1 MTACTSCGQ
10 SNAPDAQFC
19 VECGEYLGWS
29 SGGPA
34 AAETTTEDW
43 FDEPAPR
50 DTPPA
55 APTPAAPVAAP
66 APTPIRT
73 GRAASTDRTGG
84 CTSADADRTT
94 AGRTRPPAPPAP
106 PARTPD
112 AGSAPPPRPPV
123 EQERPVP
130 GTPAERG
137 RSQPAAPR
145 RVPDP
150 APPRGRDVT
159 PTAPPI
165 PAAPHPPQRPS
176 PPRNA
181 TPQRP
186 APARPRPPAAPRP
199 ASPPR
204 AEPTAPPSDLAR
216 VARALDEG
224 RKLAE
229 RHDRPDLGSHLEQ
242 ARKRLGEQV
251 LSVAVVGEFKRGKST
266 LVNALLQTD
275 VCPTDADIV
284 TAVPTVVRYGAEPS
298 AAAQL
303 EPVDRP
309 PADSPDGGT
318 VEEPVDVDRLAD
330 LVSEAADPSWRR
342 RLRSVEVRLPHR
354 LLKTGLSLVDTPGV
368 GGLES
373 AHGIVTLG
381 ALRTTAGVIFVTDAS
396 QELTGPEVD
405 FLRQA
410 LERCSAAVCVVTKT
424 DLYPAWRRIVEL
436 NRQHLAKAGIDL
448 PMIPVSSFLRLRAW
462 RSPAL
467 NEESGFA
474 PLFDWLRAAVLEAA
488 AKQAVAAAS
497 RDLGFAQ
504 EQLRLEVA
512 SEQQVLAKPEASE
525 EVVGALRRRSERTRK
540 LVERGNGWQQFLFD
554 GIDQLIADVKHDFA
568 GRMRTVVRDVE
579 AVIDQGDPKESWSD
593 IEVWLQRQVVRA
605 ANENHELLN
614 ERAAAL
620 AADVAETFALESDE
634 PLQLG
639 LTAPVD
645 VLRGLTFDPAQPPPD
660 SQKLVRMLFAGR
672 AALIPATVAGSVA
685 SAAGGLLLLAA
696 AAPII
701 LGVGFIGRKLIRDE
715 RQRQLTYR
723 RQQAKM
729 SCRRYLDEANF
740 VIEKDC
746 LDSLRRTRRELRD
759 EFQARA
765 GVLHASSQRALSSA
779 ERAASLTPQQRDQ
792 RAAELAARRA
802 EIERLGKAPA
812 ASRGAA

>member
-1 MTACTSCGQ
+1 M
-10 SNAPDAQFC
+10 
-19 VECGEYLGWS
+19 VERRARRGRGAHRRPGS
-29 SGGPA
+29 TTPHRAATPARPAPA
-34 AAETTTEDW
+34 ARTRAPRAPPRPARRPHRPRRPPHLPPTP
-43 FDEPAPR
+43 PAPR
-50 DTPPA
+50 PL
-55 APTPAAPVAAP
+55 
-66 APTPIRT
+66 R
-73 GRAASTDRTGG
+73 
-84 CTSADADRTT
+84 
-94 AGRTRPPAPPAP
+94 RPPAPPP
-106 PARTPD
+106 PSVR
-112 AGSAPPPRPPV
+112 
-123 EQERPVP
+123 
-130 GTPAERG
+130 
-137 RSQPAAPR
+137 PAAPAAGPGR
-145 RVPDP
+145 RER
-150 APPRGRDVT
+150 ARRARRSR
-159 PTAPPI
+159 PTAPRRAAAG
-165 PAAPHPPQRPS
+165 PAE
-176 PPRNA
+176 
-181 TPQRP
+181 
-186 APARPRPPAAPRP
+186 
-199 ASPPR
+199 PR
-204 AEPTAPPSDLAR
+204 AARRRPTPPTDLAR

-229 RHDRPDLGSHLEQ
+229 RHDRPDLGNHLEQ

-309 PADSPDGGT
+309 PPTPRTAGT

-410 LERCSAAVCVVTKT
+410 LERCPAAVCVVTKT

-436 NRQHLAKAGIDL
+436 DRQHLANAGIDL
-448 PMIPVSSFLRLRAW
+448 PVIPVSSFLRLRAW

-488 AKQAVAAAS
+488 AKQAVAAAT

-512 SEQQVLAKPEASE
+512 AEQQVLAKPEASE

-554 GIDQLIADVKHDFA
+554 GIDQLIADVKHDLA

-579 AVIDQGDPKESWSD
+579 AVIDQGDPKETWPD

-614 ERAAAL
+614 ERAAA
-620 AADVAETFALESDE
+620 
-634 PLQLG
+634 
-639 LTAPVD
+639 
-645 VLRGLTFDPAQPPPD
+645 
-660 SQKLVRMLFAGR
+660 AGR
-672 AALIPATVAGSVA
+672 RRGGDVRAGVRR
-685 SAAGGLLLLAA
+685 AA
-696 AAPII
+696 AA
-701 LGVGFIGRKLIRDE
+701 GADR
-715 RQRQLTYR
+715 
-723 RQQAKM
+723 
-729 SCRRYLDEANF
+729 
-740 VIEKDC
+740 
-746 LDSLRRTRRELRD
+746 
-759 EFQARA
+759 
-765 GVLHASSQRALSSA
+765 
-779 ERAASLTPQQRDQ
+779 
-792 RAAELAARRA
+792 ARR
-802 EIERLGKAPA
+802 RAPRA
-812 ASRGAA
+812 

>member
-1 MTACTSCGQ
+1 MTACASCGHD
-10 SNAPDAQFC
+10 NVPGAQFC
-19 VECGEYLGWS
+19 AECGEYLGWS
-29 SGGPA
+29 SGPPA
-34 AAETTTEDW
+34 AEPP
-43 FDEPAPR
+43 PAPAPSR
-50 DTPPA
+50 PDPQRAPAAPAPAGPPPA
-55 APTPAAPVAAP
+55 PAPAPTPAPPPAPTPVEKAAP
-66 APTPIRT
+66 APTP
-73 GRAASTDRTGG
+73 AS
-84 CTSADADRTT
+84 
-94 AGRTRPPAPPAP
+94 
-106 PARTPD
+106 
-112 AGSAPPPRPPV
+112 
-123 EQERPVP
+123 
-130 GTPAERG
+130 
-137 RSQPAAPR
+137 
-145 RVPDP
+145 
-150 APPRGRDVT
+150 
-159 PTAPPI
+159 
-165 PAAPHPPQRPS
+165 
-176 PPRNA
+176 
-181 TPQRP
+181 
-186 APARPRPPAAPRP
+186 APARPQAPAPRRPAAARP
-199 ASPPR
+199 QP
-204 AEPTAPPSDLAR
+204 AEKPTDLAR

-229 RHDRPDLGSHLEQ
+229 RQNRPDLGNHLEQ

-251 LSVAVVGEFKRGKST
+251 LGVAVVGEFKRGKST

-275 VCPTDADIV
+275 ICPTDADIV
-284 TAVPTVVRYGAEPS
+284 TAVPTIVRYGVEPS
-298 AAAQL
+298 AVAQL
-303 EPVDRP
+303 EPAEP
-309 PADSPDGGT
+309 GTAGETGEGTGT
-318 VEEPVDVDRLAD
+318 VDEPVDVDRLAE
-330 LVSEAADPSWRR
+330 LVSEAADPSWKR

-381 ALRTTAGVIFVTDAS
+381 ALRTTNGVIFVTDAS
-396 QELTGPEVD
+396 QELTAPEVD

-424 DLYPAWRRIVEL
+424 DLYPAWRRIVDL
-436 NRQHLAKAGIDL
+436 DRRHLEKAGIDL
-448 PMIPVSSFLRLRAW
+448 PVIPVSSFLRLRAW
-462 RSPAL
+462 RSPAM

-474 PLFDWLRAAVLEAA
+474 PLFDWLRSSVVEAA
-488 AKQAVAAAS
+488 ATHAVAAAH

-512 SEQQVLAKPEASE
+512 AEQQVLAKPEASA

-554 GIDQLIADVKHDFA
+554 GIDQLIADVKHDLA
-568 GRMRTVVRDVE
+568 NRMRTVVRDVE
-579 AVIDQGDPKESWSD
+579 AVIEQGDPKESWAD

-614 ERAAAL
+614 ERAAQL

-634 PLQLG
+634 QLELG

-645 VLRGLTFDPAQPPPD
+645 VLRGLTFDPAQLNAPD
-660 SQKLVRMLFAGR
+660 GQKTMRMLFMGR
-672 AALIPATVAGSVA
+672 AAIIPLTVAGSAAGFVA
-685 SAAGGLLLLAA
+685 SSLLLLAA
-696 AAPII
+696 APVVAI
-701 LGVGFIGRKLIRDE
+701 GVGFIGRKLIRDE

-765 GVLHASSQRALSSA
+765 GVLHASSQRALTSA
-779 ERAASLTPQQRDQ
+779 ERATTLGPQERER

-802 EIERLGKAPA
+802 EIERLGA
-812 ASRGAA
+812 ARGAA

>member
-10 SNAPDAQFC
+10 NNAPDAQFC
-19 VECGEYLGWS
+19 VECGEYLGWA
-29 SGGPA
+29 SGGPPA
-34 AAETTTEDW
+34 ADTSTEDW

-50 DTPPA
+50 DPPA
-55 APTPAAPVAAP
+55 PPKPVAPTPT
-66 APTPIRT
+66 APT
-73 GRAASTDRTGG
+73 
-84 CTSADADRTT
+84 
-94 AGRTRPPAPPAP
+94 PAPPAP
-106 PARTPD
+106 APAPAAPRPAAPRPPTSTAPPTAPARTPD

-123 EQERPVP
+123 EQARPVP
-130 GTPAERG
+130 ATPAERS
-137 RSQPAAPR
+137 RPQPEQPR

-150 APPRGRDVT
+150 VPPRGNNVPPSAPPPPNQT
-159 PTAPPI
+159 APQTAPP
-165 PAAPHPPQRPS
+165 QR
-176 PPRNA
+176 A
-181 TPQRP
+181 
-186 APARPRPPAAPRP
+186 APARPRPPAPAAPRP

-204 AEPTAPPSDLAR
+204 AEPAAPPSDLAR
-216 VARALDEG
+216 VARALDKG
-224 RKLAE
+224 RQLAE
-229 RHDRPDLGSHLEQ
+229 RHDRPDLGNHLEQ

-251 LSVAVVGEFKRGKST
+251 LGVAVVGEFKRGKST

-298 AAAQL
+298 AAALL
-303 EPVDRP
+303 EPVDGS
-309 PADSPDGGT
+309 AGESPEGGT

-330 LVSEAADPSWRR
+330 LVSEAADASWRR

-381 ALRTTAGVIFVTDAS
+381 ALRTTSGVIFVTDAS
-396 QELTGPEVD
+396 QELTAPEVD

-410 LERCSAAVCVVTKT
+410 LERCPAAVCVVTKT
-424 DLYPAWRRIVEL
+424 DLYPAWRRIVDL
-436 NRQHLAKAGIDL
+436 DRQHLANAGIDL

-467 NEESGFA
+467 NEESGFG

-488 AKQAVAAAS
+488 AKQAVAAAT
-497 RDLGFAQ
+497 RDLDFAQ
-504 EQLRLEVA
+504 EQLRLEVVA
-512 SEQQVLAKPEASE
+512 EQQVLAKPEASA
-525 EVVGALRRRSERTRK
+525 EVVGALRRRSERTRQ

-554 GIDQLIADVKHDFA
+554 GIDQLIADVKHDLA

-579 AVIDQGDPKESWSD
+579 AVIDQGDPKETWPD

-614 ERAAAL
+614 ERAAQL

-645 VLRGLTFDPAQPPPD
+645 VLRGLTVDPAQLAAPD

-672 AALIPATVAGSVA
+672 AALIPVTLAG
-685 SAAGGLLLLAA
+685 SAAGLFASSLLVLAA
-696 AAPII
+696 APVVAV
-701 LGVGFIGRKLIRDE
+701 GVGFIGRKLIRDE

-779 ERAASLTPQQRDQ
+779 ERAATLSPQEREQ
-792 RAAELAARRA
+792 RAAQLAARRA
-802 EIERLGKAPA
+802 EIERLGKPP

>member
-1 MTACTSCGQ
+1 M
-10 SNAPDAQFC
+10 
-19 VECGEYLGWS
+19 
-29 SGGPA
+29 
-34 AAETTTEDW
+34 
-43 FDEPAPR
+43 
-50 DTPPA
+50 
-55 APTPAAPVAAP
+55 
-66 APTPIRT
+66 
-73 GRAASTDRTGG
+73 
-84 CTSADADRTT
+84 
-94 AGRTRPPAPPAP
+94 
-106 PARTPD
+106 
-112 AGSAPPPRPPV
+112 
-123 EQERPVP
+123 
-130 GTPAERG
+130 
-137 RSQPAAPR
+137 
-145 RVPDP
+145 
-150 APPRGRDVT
+150 
-159 PTAPPI
+159 
-165 PAAPHPPQRPS
+165 
-176 PPRNA
+176 
-181 TPQRP
+181 
-186 APARPRPPAAPRP
+186 
-199 ASPPR
+199 
-204 AEPTAPPSDLAR
+204 
-216 VARALDEG
+216 
-224 RKLAE
+224 
-229 RHDRPDLGSHLEQ
+229 
-242 ARKRLGEQV
+242 
-251 LSVAVVGEFKRGKST
+251 
-266 LVNALLQTD
+266 
-275 VCPTDADIV
+275 
-284 TAVPTVVRYGAEPS
+284 
-298 AAAQL
+298 
-303 EPVDRP
+303 
-309 PADSPDGGT
+309 
-318 VEEPVDVDRLAD
+318 
-330 LVSEAADPSWRR
+330 
-342 RLRSVEVRLPHR
+342 
-354 LLKTGLSLVDTPGV
+354 
-368 GGLES
+368 
-373 AHGIVTLG
+373 
-381 ALRTTAGVIFVTDAS
+381 
-396 QELTGPEVD
+396 
-405 FLRQA
+405 
-410 LERCSAAVCVVTKT
+410 TKT

-436 NRQHLAKAGIDL
+436 DRQHLAKAGIDL

-488 AKQAVAAAS
+488 AKQAVAAAT

-512 SEQQVLAKPEASE
+512 AEQQVLAKPEASE

-554 GIDQLIADVKHDFA
+554 GIDQLIADVKHDLA

-779 ERAASLTPQQRDQ
+779 ERAASLSPQERDAAGRGAGRPRAPRSSGSGRRPRRPGEPHDVRLPAGRPADRRGPRAVSAARDRALDPNSARPARRRR
-792 RAAELAARRA
+792 RAAVR
-802 EIERLGKAPA
+802 APA
-812 ASRGAA
+812 AGDRRPGEGRQVDAAQRPGRGGAGPDRRRRVHQARHLVHRRSTPRRSPRCTRTGGASSARSAARAGRWRSTWAAPPRRSTTSR

>member
-1 MTACTSCGQ
+1 
-10 SNAPDAQFC
+10 
-19 VECGEYLGWS
+19 
-29 SGGPA
+29 
-34 AAETTTEDW
+34 
-43 FDEPAPR
+43 
-50 DTPPA
+50 
-55 APTPAAPVAAP
+55 
-66 APTPIRT
+66 
-73 GRAASTDRTGG
+73 
-84 CTSADADRTT
+84 
-94 AGRTRPPAPPAP
+94 
-106 PARTPD
+106 
-112 AGSAPPPRPPV
+112 
-123 EQERPVP
+123 
-130 GTPAERG
+130 
-137 RSQPAAPR
+137 
-145 RVPDP
+145 
-150 APPRGRDVT
+150 
-159 PTAPPI
+159 
-165 PAAPHPPQRPS
+165 
-176 PPRNA
+176 
-181 TPQRP
+181 
-186 APARPRPPAAPRP
+186 
-199 ASPPR
+199 
-204 AEPTAPPSDLAR
+204 
-216 VARALDEG
+216 
-224 RKLAE
+224 
-229 RHDRPDLGSHLEQ
+229 
-242 ARKRLGEQV
+242 V

-303 EPVDRP
+303 EPLDRP

-540 LVERGNGWQQFLFD
+540 LVERGTGWQQFLFD

-568 GRMRTVVRDVE
+568 GRMRTVVREVE

-792 RAAELAARRA
+792 RATELAARRA

>member
-1 MTACTSCGQ
+1 M
-10 SNAPDAQFC
+10 
-19 VECGEYLGWS
+19 
-29 SGGPA
+29 
-34 AAETTTEDW
+34 
-43 FDEPAPR
+43 
-50 DTPPA
+50 
-55 APTPAAPVAAP
+55 
-66 APTPIRT
+66 
-73 GRAASTDRTGG
+73 
-84 CTSADADRTT
+84 
-94 AGRTRPPAPPAP
+94 
-106 PARTPD
+106 
-112 AGSAPPPRPPV
+112 
-123 EQERPVP
+123 EQARPVP
-130 GTPAERG
+130 ATPAERS
-137 RSQPAAPR
+137 RPQPEQPR

-150 APPRGRDVT
+150 VPPRGNNVP
-159 PTAPPI
+159 PTAPRTPESRPRPR
-165 PAAPHPPQRPS
+165 PAPPQR
-176 PPRNA
+176 A
-181 TPQRP
+181 
-186 APARPRPPAAPRP
+186 APARPRPPAPAAPRP

-204 AEPTAPPSDLAR
+204 AEPAAPPSDLAR

-229 RHDRPDLGSHLEQ
+229 RHDRPDLGNHLEQ

-251 LSVAVVGEFKRGKST
+251 LGVAVVGEFKRGKST

-298 AAAQL
+298 AAALL
-303 EPVDRP
+303 EPVDGSA
-309 PADSPDGGT
+309 ADSPEGGT

-381 ALRTTAGVIFVTDAS
+381 ALRTTSGVIFVTDAS

-410 LERCSAAVCVVTKT
+410 LERCPAAVCVVTKT

-436 NRQHLAKAGIDL
+436 DRQHLAKAGIDL

-488 AKQAVAAAS
+488 AKQAVAAAT

-504 EQLRLEVA
+504 EQLRMEVVA
-512 SEQQVLAKPEASE
+512 EQQVLAKPEASE

-554 GIDQLIADVKHDFA
+554 GIDQLIADVKHDLA

-579 AVIDQGDPKESWSD
+579 SVIDQGDPKETWSD

-614 ERAAAL
+614 ERAAQL

-645 VLRGLTFDPAQPPPD
+645 VLRGLTFDPAQMAAPD
-660 SQKLVRMLFAGR
+660 SQKLVRMIFAGR

-696 AAPII
+696 AAPVLA

-765 GVLHASSQRALSSA
+765 GVLHASSQRALTSA
-779 ERAASLTPQQRDQ
+779 ERAATLSPQEREQ
-792 RAAELAARRA
+792 RAEQLAARRA

>member
-1 MTACTSCGQ
+1 
-10 SNAPDAQFC
+10 
-19 VECGEYLGWS
+19 
-29 SGGPA
+29 
-34 AAETTTEDW
+34 
-43 FDEPAPR
+43 
-50 DTPPA
+50 
-55 APTPAAPVAAP
+55 
-66 APTPIRT
+66 
-73 GRAASTDRTGG
+73 
-84 CTSADADRTT
+84 
-94 AGRTRPPAPPAP
+94 
-106 PARTPD
+106 
-112 AGSAPPPRPPV
+112 
-123 EQERPVP
+123 
-130 GTPAERG
+130 
-137 RSQPAAPR
+137 
-145 RVPDP
+145 
-150 APPRGRDVT
+150 
-159 PTAPPI
+159 
-165 PAAPHPPQRPS
+165 
-176 PPRNA
+176 
-181 TPQRP
+181 
-186 APARPRPPAAPRP
+186 
-199 ASPPR
+199 
-204 AEPTAPPSDLAR
+204 
-216 VARALDEG
+216 
-224 RKLAE
+224 
-229 RHDRPDLGSHLEQ
+229 
-242 ARKRLGEQV
+242 V

-309 PADSPDGGT
+309 PADSPDDAT

-330 LVSEAADPSWRR
+330 LVSEAADPGWRR

-381 ALRTTAGVIFVTDAS
+381 ALRSTAGVIFVTDAS

-436 NRQHLAKAGIDL
+436 DRQHLAKAGIDL

-512 SEQQVLAKPEASE
+512 SEQQVLARPEASE

-554 GIDQLIADVKHDFA
+554 GIDQLIADVKHDLS

-620 AADVAETFALESDE
+620 AAEVAETFALESDE

-696 AAPII
+696 AAPVVAI
-701 LGVGFIGRKLIRDE
+701 GVGFIGRKLIRDE
-715 RQRQLTYR
+715 RLRQLTYR

-779 ERAASLTPQQRDQ
+779 ERAASLSPKERDQ
-792 RAAELAARRA
+792 RAAELTARRA